1 LLLGITLGILLL
13 LSIKKQ
19 QDKTMS
25 IFNRVNDVIQ
35 SNIAAMLDKAEDPEK
50 LLNLMLSEMQEALN
64 ECRSTAAAL
73 LCEEKTLK
81 RQIAQKQ
88 KDLTLWQTKA
98 ELAVAKN
105 RDDLAKSAL
114 VEKQRVDE
122 QIAAKNT
129 QLNTLK
135 ESIEKITADCER
147 LQQKMAQ
154 AKSKQAQLIKRHD
167 IVAAR
172 EKVNMQ
178 LHSDNVANALSRFE
192 MIEQKVEGIEAQVD
206 AYELTNTAQSTAEQ
220 IESLVKNEKIDA
232 ELARLKASVKQSNSN
247 TTAPSA

>member
-1 LLLGITLGILLL
+1 
-13 LSIKKQ
+13 
-19 QDKTMS
+19 MS

-178 LHSDNVANALSRFE
+178 LHSDKVAHALSRFE

-232 ELARLKASVKQSNSN
+232 ELARLKASVKQSNTN
-247 TTAPSA
+247 TTARSA

>member
-1 LLLGITLGILLL
+1 
-13 LSIKKQ
+13 
-19 QDKTMS
+19 MS

-122 QIAAKNT
+122 QIVAKNT

-178 LHSDNVANALSRFE
+178 LHSDKVANALSRFE
-192 MIEQKVEGIEAQVD
+192 VIEQKVEGIEAQVD

-232 ELARLKASVKQSNSN
+232 ELARLKASVKQSNTS

>member
-1 LLLGITLGILLL
+1 
-13 LSIKKQ
+13 
-19 QDKTMS
+19 MS

-232 ELARLKASVKQSNSN
+232 ELARLKASVKQSNTN
-247 TTAPSA
+247 TTAQSA

>member
-1 LLLGITLGILLL
+1 
-13 LSIKKQ
+13 
-19 QDKTMS
+19 MS

-122 QIAAKNT
+122 QIVAKNT

-178 LHSDNVANALSRFE
+178 LHSDNVANTLSRFE

-220 IESLVKNEKIDA
+220 IETLVKNEKIDA

-247 TTAPSA
+247 TTARSA

>member
-1 LLLGITLGILLL
+1 
-13 LSIKKQ
+13 
-19 QDKTMS
+19 MS

-73 LCEEKTLK
+73 LCEEKALK

-88 KDLTLWQTKA
+88 KDLTSWQTKA

-122 QIAAKNT
+122 QIVAKNT

-178 LHSDNVANALSRFE
+178 LDSDNVANALSRFE

-232 ELARLKASVKQSNSN
+232 ELARLKASVKQSNTN

>member
-1 LLLGITLGILLL
+1 
-13 LSIKKQ
+13 
-19 QDKTMS
+19 MS

-178 LHSDNVANALSRFE
+178 LHSDKVVNALSRFE

-232 ELARLKASVKQSNSN
+232 ELARLKASVKQSNTN
-247 TTAPSA
+247 TTARSA

>member
-1 LLLGITLGILLL
+1 
-13 LSIKKQ
+13 
-19 QDKTMS
+19 MS

-178 LHSDNVANALSRFE
+178 LHSDKVANALSRFE

-232 ELARLKASVKQSNSN
+232 ELARLKASVKQSNTS

>member
-1 LLLGITLGILLL
+1 
-13 LSIKKQ
+13 
-19 QDKTMS
+19 MS

-35 SNIAAMLDKAEDPEK
+35 SNIAAMLDKAEEPEK

-73 LCEEKTLK
+73 LCEEKALK

-178 LHSDNVANALSRFE
+178 LDSDNVANALSRFE

-232 ELARLKASVKQSNSN
+232 ELARLKASVKQSNTN

>member
-1 LLLGITLGILLL
+1 
-13 LSIKKQ
+13 
-19 QDKTMS
+19 MS

-35 SNIAAMLDKAEDPEK
+35 SNIAAMLDKAEEPEK

-178 LHSDNVANALSRFE
+178 LHSDKDVNALSRFE
-192 MIEQKVEGIEAQVD
+192 VIEQKVEGIEAQVD

-232 ELARLKASVKQSNSN
+232 ELARLKASVKQSNTS

>member
-1 LLLGITLGILLL
+1 
-13 LSIKKQ
+13 
-19 QDKTMS
+19 MS

-64 ECRSTAAAL
+64 ECRSTAAAF

-206 AYELTNTAQSTAEQ
+206 AYELTNTAQSTVEQ

-232 ELARLKASVKQSNSN
+232 ELARLKASVKQSNTN

>member
-1 LLLGITLGILLL
+1 
-13 LSIKKQ
+13 
-19 QDKTMS
+19 MS

-35 SNIAAMLDKAEDPEK
+35 SNIAAMLDKAENPEK

-73 LCEEKTLK
+73 LCEEKALK

-178 LHSDNVANALSRFE
+178 LHSDKVANALSRFE

-232 ELARLKASVKQSNSN
+232 ELARLKASVKQSNTN
-247 TTAPSA
+247 TTARSA

>member
-1 LLLGITLGILLL
+1 
-13 LSIKKQ
+13 
-19 QDKTMS
+19 MS

-122 QIAAKNT
+122 QIVAKNT

-178 LHSDNVANALSRFE
+178 LHSDKVANALSRFE

-232 ELARLKASVKQSNSN
+232 ELARLKASVKQSNTN

>member
-1 LLLGITLGILLL
+1 
-13 LSIKKQ
+13 
-19 QDKTMS
+19 MS

-35 SNIAAMLDKAEDPEK
+35 SNIAAMLDKAEEPEK

-232 ELARLKASVKQSNSN
+232 ELARLKASVKQSNTN

>member
-1 LLLGITLGILLL
+1 
-13 LSIKKQ
+13 
-19 QDKTMS
+19 MS

-192 MIEQKVEGIEAQVD
+192 VIEQKVEGIEAQVD
-206 AYELTNTAQSTAEQ
+206 AYELTNTAQSNAEQ

-232 ELARLKASVKQSNSN
+232 ELARLKASVKQSNPS

>member
-1 LLLGITLGILLL
+1 
-13 LSIKKQ
+13 
-19 QDKTMS
+19 MS

-64 ECRSTAAAL
+64 ECRSTAATL

-178 LHSDNVANALSRFE
+178 LHSDKVANALSRFE

-232 ELARLKASVKQSNSN
+232 ELARLKASVKQSNTN

>member
-1 LLLGITLGILLL
+1 
-13 LSIKKQ
+13 
-19 QDKTMS
+19 MS
-25 IFNRVNDVIQ
+25 VFNRVNDVIK

-64 ECRSTAAAL
+64 ECRSTAATL

-122 QIAAKNT
+122 QITQKNT
-129 QLNTLK
+129 QLGALK
-135 ESIEKITADCER
+135 ASIEKITADCER

-154 AKSKQAQLIKRHD
+154 AKAKQAQLMKRHD
-167 IVAAR
+167 LVVAR
-172 EKVNMQ
+172 GKVNMQ
-178 LHSDNVANALSRFE
+178 LQSDKVANALSRFE

-220 IESLVKNEKIDA
+220 IESLVKNEKIEA
-232 ELARLKASVKQSNSN
+232 ELARLKASVKHNNIN

>member
-1 LLLGITLGILLL
+1 
-13 LSIKKQ
+13 
-19 QDKTMS
+19 MS

-122 QIAAKNT
+122 QIVAKNT

-232 ELARLKASVKQSNSN
+232 ELARLKASVKQSNTN

>member
-1 LLLGITLGILLL
+1 
-13 LSIKKQ
+13 
-19 QDKTMS
+19 MS

-232 ELARLKASVKQSNSN
+232 ELARLKASVKQSNTN
-247 TTAPSA
+247 TTARSA

>member
-1 LLLGITLGILLL
+1 
-13 LSIKKQ
+13 
-19 QDKTMS
+19 MS

-122 QIAAKNT
+122 QIVAKNT

-232 ELARLKASVKQSNSN
+232 ELARLKASVKQSNTS

>member
-1 LLLGITLGILLL
+1 
-13 LSIKKQ
+13 
-19 QDKTMS
+19 MS

-64 ECRSTAAAL
+64 ECRSTSAAL
-73 LCEEKTLK
+73 LCEEKALK

-88 KDLTLWQTKA
+88 KDLTSWQTKA

-122 QIAAKNT
+122 QIVAKNT

-232 ELARLKASVKQSNSN
+232 ELARLKASVKQSNTN

>member
-1 LLLGITLGILLL
+1 
-13 LSIKKQ
+13 
-19 QDKTMS
+19 MS

-73 LCEEKTLK
+73 LCEEKTLI

-122 QIAAKNT
+122 QIVAKNT

-147 LQQKMAQ
+147 LQQKMTQ

-178 LHSDNVANALSRFE
+178 LHSDKVANALSRFE

-220 IESLVKNEKIDA
+220 IETLVKNEKIDA
-232 ELARLKASVKQSNSN
+232 ELARLKACVKQSNTN

>member
-1 LLLGITLGILLL
+1 
-13 LSIKKQ
+13 
-19 QDKTMS
+19 MS

-192 MIEQKVEGIEAQVD
+192 VIEQKVEGIEAQVD

-232 ELARLKASVKQSNSN
+232 ELARLKASVKQSNTS

>member
-1 LLLGITLGILLL
+1 
-13 LSIKKQ
+13 
-19 QDKTMS
+19 MS

-178 LHSDNVANALSRFE
+178 LHSDKVANALSRFE

-220 IESLVKNEKIDA
+220 IETLVKNEKIDA
-232 ELARLKASVKQSNSN
+232 ELARLKASVKQSNTN
-247 TTAPSA
+247 TTARSA

>member
-1 LLLGITLGILLL
+1 
-13 LSIKKQ
+13 
-19 QDKTMS
+19 MS

-35 SNIAAMLDKAEDPEK
+35 SNIAAMLDKAEEPEK

-178 LHSDNVANALSRFE
+178 LHSDKVVNALSRFE

-232 ELARLKASVKQSNSN
+232 ELARLKASVKQSNTN
-247 TTAPSA
+247 TTARSA

>member
-1 LLLGITLGILLL
+1 
-13 LSIKKQ
+13 
-19 QDKTMS
+19 MS

-73 LCEEKTLK
+73 LCEEKALK

-232 ELARLKASVKQSNSN
+232 ELARLKASVKQSNTN

>member
-1 LLLGITLGILLL
+1 
-13 LSIKKQ
+13 
-19 QDKTMS
+19 MS

-73 LCEEKTLK
+73 LCEEKALK

-88 KDLTLWQTKA
+88 KDLTSWQTKA

-122 QIAAKNT
+122 QIVAKNT

-232 ELARLKASVKQSNSN
+232 ELARLKASVKQSNTN

>member
-1 LLLGITLGILLL
+1 
-13 LSIKKQ
+13 
-19 QDKTMS
+19 MS

>member
-1 LLLGITLGILLL
+1 
-13 LSIKKQ
+13 
-19 QDKTMS
+19 MS

-73 LCEEKTLK
+73 LCEEKTLI

-88 KDLTLWQTKA
+88 KDLISWQTKA

-167 IVAAR
+167 IIAAR

-178 LHSDNVANALSRFE
+178 LHSDKVANALSRFE

-220 IESLVKNEKIDA
+220 IETLVKNEKIDA
-232 ELARLKASVKQSNSN
+232 ELARLKASIKQSNTS

>member
-1 LLLGITLGILLL
+1 
-13 LSIKKQ
+13 
-19 QDKTMS
+19 MS

-81 RQIAQKQ
+81 RQIVQKQ

-154 AKSKQAQLIKRHD
+154 AKTKQAQLIKRHD

-178 LHSDNVANALSRFE
+178 LHSDKVVNALSRFE

-232 ELARLKASVKQSNSN
+232 ELARLKASVKQSNTN
-247 TTAPSA
+247 TTARSA

>member
-1 LLLGITLGILLL
+1 
-13 LSIKKQ
+13 
-19 QDKTMS
+19 MS

-192 MIEQKVEGIEAQVD
+192 MIEQKVESIEAQVD

-232 ELARLKASVKQSNSN
+232 ELARLKASVKQSNTN

>member
-1 LLLGITLGILLL
+1 
-13 LSIKKQ
+13 
-19 QDKTMS
+19 MS

-122 QIAAKNT
+122 QIVAKNT

-178 LHSDNVANALSRFE
+178 LHSDKVANALSRFE

-220 IESLVKNEKIDA
+220 IETLVKNEKIDA
-232 ELARLKASVKQSNSN
+232 ELARLKASVKQSNTS

>member
-1 LLLGITLGILLL
+1 
-13 LSIKKQ
+13 
-19 QDKTMS
+19 MS

-73 LCEEKTLK
+73 LCEEKALK

-178 LHSDNVANALSRFE
+178 LHSDKVANALSRFE

-232 ELARLKASVKQSNSN
+232 ELARLKASVKQSNTN
-247 TTAPSA
+247 TTARSA

>member
-1 LLLGITLGILLL
+1 
-13 LSIKKQ
+13 
-19 QDKTMS
+19 MS

-88 KDLTLWQTKA
+88 KDLISWQTKA

-178 LHSDNVANALSRFE
+178 LHSDNVANTLSRFE

-220 IESLVKNEKIDA
+220 IETLVKNEKIDA

-247 TTAPSA
+247 TTARSA

>member
-1 LLLGITLGILLL
+1 
-13 LSIKKQ
+13 
-19 QDKTMS
+19 MS

-35 SNIAAMLDKAEDPEK
+35 SNIAAMLDKAEEPEK

-122 QIAAKNT
+122 QIVAKNT

-178 LHSDNVANALSRFE
+178 LDSDNVANALSRFE

-232 ELARLKASVKQSNSN
+232 ELARLKASVKQSNTS

>member
-1 LLLGITLGILLL
+1 
-13 LSIKKQ
+13 
-19 QDKTMS
+19 MS

-232 ELARLKASVKQSNSN
+232 ELARLKASVKQSNTS

>member
-1 LLLGITLGILLL
+1 
-13 LSIKKQ
+13 
-19 QDKTMS
+19 MS

-135 ESIEKITADCER
+135 ESIEKITADCVR

-167 IVAAR
+167 IVATR

-178 LHSDNVANALSRFE
+178 LHSDKVTNTLSRFE

-232 ELARLKASVKQSNSN
+232 ELARLKASVKQSNTN

>member
-1 LLLGITLGILLL
+1 
-13 LSIKKQ
+13 
-19 QDKTMS
+19 MS
-25 IFNRVNDVIQ
+25 ILNRVNDVIQ

-178 LHSDNVANALSRFE
+178 LHSDKVANALSRFE

-232 ELARLKASVKQSNSN
+232 ELARLKASVKQSNTN